1 MFNNILV
8 AVQGEE
14 SEHFLQQVVELIKL
28 AKPRVSVIHVRET
41 GLSHYGYVDQLAS
54 GVTKEQ
60 FIDYIFD
67 MADDRQKQIYNTFKE
82 LGHDLGIDFLWMV
95 REGTPGSEITQE
107 VDRGNYDLV
116 ILGTKPKSPGNTSKK
131 VKEKVLNGL
140 STSIL
145 IIK

>member
-14 SEHFLQQVVELIKL
+14 SEHFLHQVVELVKL
-28 AKPRVSVIHVRET
+28 AKPQVSVIHVRET

-54 GVTKEQ
+54 GVTKDQ

-82 LGHDLGIDFLWMV
+82 LGDHMGIDFHWKV
-95 REGTPGSEITQE
+95 REGTPSNEISQE
-107 VDRGNYDLV
+107 VDRGQYDLL
-116 ILGTKPKSPGNTSKK
+116 IIGTKPKSPGNTSKK
-131 VKEKVLNGL
+131 VKEKMLKGL
-140 STSIL
+140 STSVL